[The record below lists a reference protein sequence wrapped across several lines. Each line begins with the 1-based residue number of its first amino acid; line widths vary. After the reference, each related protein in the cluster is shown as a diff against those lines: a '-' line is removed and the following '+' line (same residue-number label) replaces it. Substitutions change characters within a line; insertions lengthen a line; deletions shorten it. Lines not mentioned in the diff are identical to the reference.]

1 MVGGTGL
8 EPVKPPECKSGA
20 LTNCANRP
28 QTYAPLTIPKSIKV
42 NAMTNKATVSVMPK
56 TTR

>member
-28 QTYAPLTIPKSIKV
+28 LIYATLTMPSNIRV
-42 NAMTNKATVSVMPK
+42 NAITNKATVSAIPK